1 MPQHVQTEYI
11 RLLATRICFHQSR
24 ADTIDIASH
33 HTDSLSPARKPPI
46 IPQETVPK
54 RTVA

>member
-46 IPQETVPK
+46 IPQKLLK